1 MSSKNILTTALIIAV
16 AITWYL
22 IPDPLP
28 IQKKAGQQTDYFIV
42 KLDRKQMDLAGERA
56 STFSADRV
64 DHYPEDNRAELIQ
77 PRATTYSPEDPPWNL
92 RADTG
97 TQWEDENRVTM
108 RGNVVAKQKFP
119 DGLRFSRMETE
130 EAELFLD
137 SNSMKTDK
145 LITFTTDRTT
155 TTSTGAELHLD
166 TGEVHLLK
174 SSSGHYK

>member
-1 MSSKNILTTALIIAV
+1 MSSRNILTIILILAV
-16 AITWYL
+16 ATTWYL
-22 IPDPLP
+22 IPDPP
-28 IQKKAGQQTDYFIV
+28 PSQQKTAQQTDYFVV
-42 KLDRKQMDLAGERA
+42 KLNRKQMNLSGDTA

-64 DHYPEDNRAELIQ
+64 DHYPEDNREELIK
-77 PRATTYSPEDPPWNL
+77 PRATTYSAEDPPWNL
-92 RADTG
+92 SADEG
-97 TQWEDENRVTM
+97 TLWEEEDRVTM
-108 RGNVVAKQKFP
+108 RGNVIANQKFP
-119 DGLRFSRMETE
+119 KSPRFSRMETE

-166 TGEVHLLK
+166 TGEIHLLK

>member
-1 MSSKNILTTALIIAV
+1 
-16 AITWYL
+16 
-22 IPDPLP
+22 
-28 IQKKAGQQTDYFIV
+28 
-42 KLDRKQMDLAGERA
+42 MDLSGEIT

-64 DHYPEDNRAELIQ
+64 DHYPADNRAELIQ
-77 PRATTYSPEDPPWNL
+77 PRATTYSPDNPPWHMH
-92 RADTG
+92 ADEG

-108 RGNVVAKQKFP
+108 RGNVIANQNYP
-119 DGLRFSRMETE
+119 ESPRFSRMETN

-137 SNSMKTDK
+137 TNSMKTDE

-166 TGEVHLLK
+166 TGEIHLLK